1 MLRLGYGAFFTE
13 KATCLFSYGNFVNK
27 EFKGLKHDATISS
40 AKKERA
46 IREQAELLRI
56 IKKGKYLTLA
66 LCRNG
71 EPYIVT
77 LSYGYDESKN
87 VFYFHS
93 RRRGMKADFIL
104 GNPQVCATII
114 EDRGYIMN
122 ECAHEFRSV
131 IIRGNM
137 FFVESIEEKKYG
149 MDILLKHLEDNP
161 DKIRRE
167 SLSNDMVYR
176 NLGILRLDVIEIQ
189 GKWGR

>member
-1 MLRLGYGAFFTE
+1 MMPRYHLQ
-13 KATCLFSYGNFVNK
+13 
-27 EFKGLKHDATISS
+27 
-40 AKKERA
+40 KKERA
-46 IREQAELLRI
+46 IRDQAELLRI

-66 LCRNG
+66 LCKNG

-104 GNPQVCATII
+104 GNPQVCATIV

-137 FFVESIEEKKYG
+137 FFVESLEEKKYG